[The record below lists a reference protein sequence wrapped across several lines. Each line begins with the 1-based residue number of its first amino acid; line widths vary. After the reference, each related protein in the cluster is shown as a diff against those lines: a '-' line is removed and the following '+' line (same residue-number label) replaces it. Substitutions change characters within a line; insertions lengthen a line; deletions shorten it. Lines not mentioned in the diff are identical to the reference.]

1 MKKFTKISIGLLMA
15 VLFVG
20 CSTNGFVKSSKNYNY
35 RKTKNKNSEIIVYK
49 MMNQEDFFNIYKKK
63 RSVNYRFTND
73 KTPVIKKK
81 VSNYSFLNLS
91 SQEKKF
97 SKNNNVF
104 TRNFFCKKNENK
116 KKNITKNKQK
126 ENYSNK
132 NDEPD
137 PPKIETF
144 GLTGFILGSTSLFVP
159 IFFIPIGILA
169 IIFGVVSLE
178 RFSKKP
184 DKYYGKGYAIGAIA
198 LGILGIIMNIFFL
211 ALILRTGVSG

>member
-104 TRNFFCKKNENK
+104 TRDFFCRKNKNK

-132 NDEPD
+132 NAEPD
-137 PPKIETF
+137 PPKIETL

-159 IFFIPIGILA
+159 IFFVPIGILA
-169 IIFGVVSLE
+169 IIFGAISLG
-178 RFSKKP
+178 RFSNNP
-184 DKYYGKGYAIGAIA
+184 DKYSGKGYAIFSIVFVIIKIF
-198 LGILGIIMNIFFL
+198 LFIYIIIM
-211 ALILRTGVSG
+211 ILNGAPQ

>member
-49 MMNQEDFFNIYKKK
+49 TMNQGDFFNIYKKK

-104 TRNFFCKKNENK
+104 TRNFFCKKNKNK

-132 NDEPD
+132 NDEPE
-137 PPKIETF
+137 PKKNEPL
-144 GLTGFILGSTSLFVP
+144 GLTGFIISLVGLF
-159 IFFIPIGILA
+159 IIPIPLGILA
-169 IIFGVVSLE
+169 IIFGAISLGRYSNE
-178 RFSKKP
+178 PEKFK
-184 DKYYGKGYAIGAIA
+184 GKGFAITSLS
-198 LGILGIIMNIFFL
+198 LGIVVLITGIIIL
-211 ALILRTGVSG
+211 ALA

>member
-1 MKKFTKISIGLLMA
+1 MKKFTIISIGLLMV

-20 CSTNGFVKSSKNYNY
+20 CSTNGFVKSSKNYDY
-35 RKTKNKNSEIIVYK
+35 LKTKNKNSEIIVYK
-49 MMNQEDFFNIYKKK
+49 TMNQGDFFNIYKKK

-104 TRNFFCKKNENK
+104 TRNFFCKKNKNK

-132 NDEPD
+132 NDEPE
-137 PPKIETF
+137 PKKNEPL
-144 GLTGFILGSTSLFVP
+144 GLTGFIISLVGLF
-159 IFFIPIGILA
+159 IIPIPLGILA
-169 IIFGVVSLE
+169 IIFGAISLGRYSNE
-178 RFSKKP
+178 PEKFK
-184 DKYYGKGYAIGAIA
+184 GKGFAITSLS
-198 LGILGIIMNIFFL
+198 LGIVVLITGIIIL
-211 ALILRTGVSG
+211 ALA